1 MAQSPAQMQP
11 MMAPEED
18 TIDLRAIAVVI
29 WRGKWIIAI
38 CTLIA
43 GVFGFLSASQIE
55 PTYRASAKVM
65 FDIQQSNVVNLQEV
79 LVDQA
84 FDSSALESQ
93 IEVLRST
100 TLIER
105 VIDVLRLD
113 ANPEFN
119 PSLRIPE
126 PTFGEK
132 VGQYISM
139 PPELIDLAESLNLV
153 SPPAPEPD
161 AVEQARRMRLA
172 VINNV
177 LSGLSLKPVGRS
189 RVIEISYI
197 SSSPRTSAR
206 IVNAIAEQYIVDQLE
221 AKLEAT
227 RAATSWLSTR
237 VDELRLRVQT
247 AEEAVEAARSEISER
262 TGQTLDVTQQQLQ
275 ALNGAL
281 TTIRASLTQQQALYA
296 RLSDAVENGRDLGAI
311 SQFRGSAL
319 IQGYR
324 QQLDE
329 LRAQKAVLQ
338 ASVVASH
345 PALIRVD
352 QQIAEVGENMQT
364 EAHRIISAVEID
376 LRAAEE
382 QEASLIT
389 QVRELEQLVLVQTK
403 NQVELRQL
411 DREAEASRVLYENFL
426 GRLQETSE
434 QEDLQEADARILS
447 PAEQPLYPQGQR
459 KRMILAISLL
469 LGGMVGVGLVILLD
483 RLNNTFRSAGQLE
496 EISHTNVL
504 GVVPS
509 LGSRTKRGEIISHL
523 RDKPASSLAEAVRS
537 LRTSILFSNIDN
549 PPKVVMFTSS
559 VPREGKSTTSM
570 LTALTSRQMG
580 KSAIIVDCDLR
591 LPALSRLVA
600 SGGEDRKGLISVLD
614 GSAEL
619 EDAIYRDP
627 ETGLHVLMTYSSER
641 GGNTLNAAD
650 LLSSRKFEEIV
661 RSLAESYDLVILDT
675 PPVLVVTD
683 ARIISRLADAVV
695 YAVRWDSTPR
705 GAVLEGLKELN
716 AIEAPLAGTVMT
728 LVNEDKASRYAYDG
742 YSYYKGRYKDY
753 YVT

>member
-1 MAQSPAQMQP
+1 M
-11 MMAPEED
+11 
-18 TIDLRAIAVVI
+18 IDLRAIALVI
-29 WRGKWIIAI
+29 WRGKWIIMI
-38 CTLIA
+38 CALIT
-43 GVFGFLSASQIE
+43 GVFGFLYASQIA

-84 FDSSALESQ
+84 FDARALESQ

-105 VIDVLRLD
+105 VIEVLRLD
-113 ANPEFN
+113 SDPAFN
-119 PSLRIPE
+119 PSLREPE
-126 PTFGEK
+126 PTFGDWLGE
-132 VGQYISM
+132 YISM
-139 PPELIDLAESLNLV
+139 PPELVDLAESLNLV

-161 AVEQARRMRLA
+161 AVEQARRSRLA

-177 LSGLSLKPVGRS
+177 LRGLSLKPVGRS
-189 RVIEISYI
+189 RVIEISYV
-197 SSSPRTSAR
+197 SSNPRTSAR

-237 VDELRLRVQT
+237 VEELRLRVQT
-247 AEEAVEAARSEISER
+247 AEEAVEAMRSEISDR
-262 TGQTLDVTQQQLQ
+262 TGSTLDVTQQQLQ
-275 ALNGAL
+275 ALNSAL
-281 TTIRASLTQQQALYA
+281 TTTRANLTLQKALYN
-296 RLSDAVENGRDLGAI
+296 RLSDAVDTGRDLGAI
-311 SQFRGSAL
+311 SQFRNSPL

-324 QQLDE
+324 KQLDE
-329 LRAQKAVLQ
+329 LRAQKAVLSD
-338 ASVVASH
+338 SVVAGH
-345 PALIRVD
+345 PALMRVN
-352 QQIAEVGENMQT
+352 QQLAEVTENMQT
-364 EAHRIISAVEID
+364 EARRIVAAVEID
-376 LRAAEE
+376 LRAAEV
-382 QEASLIT
+382 QEASLI
-389 QVRELEQLVLVQTK
+389 QDVRELEQLALEQTK
-403 NQVELRQL
+403 NEVELRQL

-447 PAEQPLYPQGQR
+447 PAEQPLYPQSQR
-459 KRMILAISLL
+459 KRMILAVSLM
-469 LGGMVGVGLVILLD
+469 LGGMIGTGLVILLD

-509 LGSRTKRGEIISHL
+509 LGGRTARGDIVSHL

-591 LPALSRLVA
+591 LPALSRLLA
-600 SGGEDRKGLISVLD
+600 KNENRKGLISVLE

-619 EDAIYRDP
+619 EEAIHRDP
-627 ETGLHVLMTYSSER
+627 ETGLHVLMTYSQER

-650 LLSSRKFEEIV
+650 LLSSRKFEEMV

-695 YAVRWDSTPR
+695 YAVRWDATPR
-705 GAVLEGLKELN
+705 GAVLEGLKELST
-716 AIEAPLAGTVMT
+716 IDAPLAGTVMT